1 MCVKKDEYVRDDAA
15 SQFTKIFYQN
25 LLAQNTV
32 CQSFK
37 SAKATVEAELNS
49 KESDLFMLLVKED
62 EYVDLVFT
70 G

>member
-1 MCVKKDEYVRDDAA
+1 MYIKTNEYVLDEAA
-15 SQFTKIFYQN
+15 RKFTKIFYQN